1 MGSEILVYGIGA
13 IVAGVV
19 NTKAEMSVYGIGA
32 IVSGTV
38 HTEAEHYSRG
48 TVAKWLTLS
57 HERW

>member
-48 TVAKWLTLS
+48 TVAK
-57 HERW
+57 